1 MLCGVRKSFPER
13 EGLLQQKVLGVL
25 EAVEVV
31 AGCHAFLAGRL
42 QLYDFEPLVGGG
54 NEEATVFDFECSD
67 FYTGWLVVG
76 VCCFI
81 VWCT

>member
-13 EGLLQQKVLGVL
+13 KGLLQQEVLGVL
-25 EAVEVV
+25 EAVEEV
-31 AGCHAFLAGRL
+31 AGCHALLAGRL
-42 QLYDFEPLVGGG
+42 ELQNFEPLVGGG

-76 VCCFI
+76 ICCFM
-81 VWCT
+81 VWCA

>member
-1 MLCGVRKSFPER
+1 MYLLLLYIRQ
-13 EGLLQQKVLGVL
+13 LLQQEVLGVL

-31 AGCHAFLAGRL
+31 AGCHALLAGGL
-42 QLYDFEPLVGGG
+42 QLQNFEPLVDGG
-54 NEEATVFDFECSD
+54 NEEATVFGFECSD

-76 VCCFI
+76 ICSFI

>member
-1 MLCGVRKSFPER
+1 MYLLLLYIRQ
-13 EGLLQQKVLGVL
+13 LLQQEVLGVL

-31 AGCHAFLAGRL
+31 AGCHALLAGGL
-42 QLYDFEPLVGGG
+42 QLQNFEPLVGGG
-54 NEEATVFDFECSD
+54 NEEATVFGFERSY
-67 FYTGWLVVG
+67 FYAGWLVVG

>member
-1 MLCGVRKSFPER
+1 MPCGVRKSSPER
-13 EGLLQQKVLGVL
+13 KGLLQQEVLGVL

-31 AGCHAFLAGRL
+31 AGSHALLAGRL

-54 NEEATVFDFECSD
+54 DEEATVFGFECSD

-76 VCCFI
+76 ICCVM

>member
-13 EGLLQQKVLGVL
+13 KGLLQQEVLGVL
-25 EAVEVV
+25 EAVEEV
-31 AGCHAFLAGRL
+31 AGSHAFLAGRL
-42 QLYDFEPLVGGG
+42 QLYDFEPLVDGG
-54 NEEATVFDFECSD
+54 NEEVAIFGFECSN

-76 VCCFI
+76 VCCFM

>member
-13 EGLLQQKVLGVL
+13 KGLLQQEVLGVL

-31 AGCHAFLAGRL
+31 AGSHALLAGRL
-42 QLYDFEPLVGGG
+42 QLHDFEPLVDGG
-54 NEEATVFDFECSD
+54 NEEATVFGFECSD

-76 VCCFI
+76 ICCFI